1 MTFRLG
7 LLIPKFASD
16 PRKLF
21 PTLVA
26 QTREAEA
33 AGYEAVFVMDHF
45 YQAANI
51 GAVEDPMPEAYTT
64 LGALAAATDT
74 VQLGALVTGVTYR
87 NPALVAKEI
96 TTLDV
101 ISAGRAIL
109 GMGAGWYEL
118 EHRQLGFDFGTFGE
132 RFNRLDEALQII
144 GPMVDGQRPTFT
156 GSYYRTEEALAQP
169 RYRDHIPLMLGG
181 SGEKKAIPMAARYFD
196 HMNLMCD
203 LSELPRKAEVV
214 RRCCEDIGRDPATL
228 ATSTM
233 VVVDVDG
240 TMSPEQIAAASANF
254 ISGSPTA
261 IAEQIKARVFDAGV
275 GGVVLSVFDYR
286 PGVVAELADALRP
299 LLPA

>member
-16 PRKLF
+16 PKKLF

-74 VQLGALVTGVTYR
+74 VELGALVTGVTYR

>member
-16 PRKLF
+16 PKKLF

-109 GMGAGWYEL
+109 GMGVSWYEL

-299 LLPA
+299 LL

>member
-74 VQLGALVTGVTYR
+74 VELGALVTGVTYR

-261 IAEQIKARVFDAGV
+261 IAEQITARVFDAGV

>member
-1 MTFRLG
+1 MRE
-7 LLIPKFASD
+7 
-16 PRKLF
+16 
-21 PTLVA
+21 VA
-26 QTREAEA
+26 QRERHRFNAGDTYNTTALVHEAFLRMQRDGGVNVNDREHFMAYAATTMRSIIIDFVRRRSAERRGGDAEHVTLDTRA
-33 AGYEAVFVMDHF
+33 AG
-45 YQAANI
+45 
-51 GAVEDPMPEAYTT
+51 T
-64 LGALAAATDT
+64 LGGSDEEILA
-74 VQLGALVTGVTYR
+74 V
-87 NPALVAKEI
+87 
-96 TTLDV
+96 
-101 ISAGRAIL
+101 
-109 GMGAGWYEL
+109 
-118 EHRQLGFDFGTFGE
+118 H
-132 RFNRLDEALQII
+132 EALQII

>member
-16 PRKLF
+16 PKKLF